1 MQKRKISFLQD
12 ALDDLEGLIEYIS
25 NDSILSAEKIY
36 KKVREK
42 SDALSLF
49 PFRGM
54 PVPDEK
60 LKAAGWRMLF
70 ILPLVLFYRVFDE
83 EVMIFRI
90 FHSSSDY
97 PRLFNMLEEKSGGQI

>member
-12 ALDDLEGLIEYIS
+12 ALDDLESLIEYIS
-25 NDSILSAEKIY
+25 NDSIPAAEKIY
-36 KKVREK
+36 KKVKEK
-42 SDALSLF
+42 AQTLSLF

-60 LKAAGWRMLF
+60 LKNVGWRVLF
-70 ILPLVLFYRVFDE
+70 VPPFALFYRVFNE
-83 EVMIFRI
+83 EVLIYRI
-90 FHSSSDY
+90 FHSSSDF